1 MSQLKI
7 ILKKDRHIS
16 VGISATKKKKKRE
29 DKAPEV

>member
-16 VGISATKKKKKRE
+16 VGISATKKKEKE
-29 DKAPEV
+29 SG